1 MNAITEIQHEGLTD
15 REIIGD
21 EVKTFVQNF
30 WQSVP
35 PADQDPRHQNARKM
49 AFGAVGKLQDLLYI
63 RGYINQP
70 HDKALVDSSEHVFKK
85 IDFMVNRNGM
95 FVNLIDLLDGYIKNR
110 LNSGALQFD
119 PIGGRQGMTPVSKW
133 IADIHLMKNLDQRSS
148 YTAKPALAQNIEKPR
163 VVAFTPR
170 THQPSAAVT
179 PDHVAQVIPVGLA
192 GAASPA
198 VEQQPV
204 VSEEDWRA
212 RLAELGDTIPS
223 YLFDAPQP
231 AQRVRPEP
239 VTLDQI
245 TMPDDSDN
253 IDWNAVLASLPPQNE
268 TAEEPQQEQ
277 VNGTPIAE
285 ELESDMA
292 AYETERAE
300 AEVDSA
306 AADAETI
313 IETDAHDAA
322 PIAEPELTDAERL
335 TNAIA
340 EIQAVNAQYARAP
353 ESETALDTAVE
364 EAVEIQTSDVAAER
378 EEREAA
384 LSEDLS
390 GDEAGLSEEAL
401 SAEVQQALENIDF
414 NFEPELEAAAPAEI
428 TADAAAPLDDNR
440 AAIAYAEEK
449 EISDNKTVAA
459 FAADLAAA
467 ETLDVEQAQRL
478 IDRSVETLVSLNEAL
493 PADGPELTLDDVA
506 DKFEAA
512 ALTVEETN
520 AEIERGAEAEA
531 DIDAGIAGL
540 DFDFDAEFSKII
552 NQVALEKEDAQTQDH
567 GQPVA
572 LDLFAP
578 SQAAI
583 AYAERKDKTTL
594 DDDNSEEALSAR
606 ALLARIHAK
615 SPLWDQAG
623 SPDMSTIKPKKGLF
637 GALTWSAVGSF
648 AASTALTGIAR
659 WGATGLLA
667 SAGMAALPAGIAA
680 GIAVAAGRAFYA
692 NRQEIFREMDKAD
705 SYLGKAGV
713 LTSGFFRSMSLTQWG
728 VTIAAGVGGAYAG
741 QFVANNAEAIAE
753 RLAEGVTYVRGVV
766 DSMIANPSQYLPDI
780 SLSQTPV
787 SADVSAV
794 PADEIQ
800 PRVVKTVTITPSDL
814 ESQRLAELFGGEATP
829 PAGDDLKVVVAEDVK
844 PVTVDTVATV
854 SETTPVKA
862 ETQLPVASATA
873 ADAVSVA
880 AGEVAQPVTTPD
892 THVVTAETADVA
904 QPSAVTPE
912 VVVGQDV
919 TAAQPEAAIDDK
931 TATGTPGVIETRTHV
946 VARGD
951 NSLWKIAQ
959 EAFGVKGEATRDAV
973 EAIIAANP
981 ELAANPGKLSLGQ
994 ELIIPVQLEGAP
1006 QAECKWSRRAVTC
1019 VIPGP

>member
-1 MNAITEIQHEGLTD
+1 MNAITEIQHEGLND
-15 REIIGD
+15 REIIGE
-21 EVKTFVQNF
+21 EVKAFVQNF

-49 AFGAVGKLQDLLYI
+49 AFGAVGRLQDLLYI

-95 FVNLIDLLDGYIKNR
+95 FVNLIDLLDGYIKSR
-110 LNSGALQFD
+110 LNAGALQFD
-119 PIGGRQGMTPVSKW
+119 PIGGRQGMTPLSKW
-133 IADIHLMKNLDQRSS
+133 IADIHLMKNLDQRST
-148 YTAKPALAQNIEKPR
+148 YTAKPALADNIEKPR

-170 THQPSAAVT
+170 VHQPSAAVT

-198 VEQQPV
+198 AEQQPV

-231 AQRVRPEP
+231 AQRVRAEA

-277 VNGTPIAE
+277 ANGTPIAE

-306 AADAETI
+306 AADIETIVEAET
-313 IETDAHDAA
+313 HDAV

-340 EIQAVNAQYARAP
+340 EIQAVNAQYAGTHEA
-353 ESETALDTAVE
+353 ETALDAAVE
-364 EAVEIQTSDVAAER
+364 EAVQIQPSDVAADLEA
-378 EEREAA
+378 REAA

-467 ETLDVEQAQRL
+467 ETLDAEQAQRL
-478 IDRSVETLVSLNEAL
+478 IDRSVETLISLNEAL
-493 PADGPELTLDDVA
+493 PAEGAEPTLDDVA

-520 AEIERGAEAEA
+520 AEIERAAES
-531 DIDAGIAGL
+531 DAGIAGL

-552 NQVALEKEDAQTQDH
+552 DQVALEKEEGQAQDH

-572 LDLFAP
+572 LDVFAP

-583 AYAERKDKTTL
+583 AYAERKDKVTL
-594 DDDNSEEALSAR
+594 DDGDNSEEALSAR

-615 SPLWDQAG
+615 SHLWDETG
-623 SPDMSTIKPKKGLF
+623 SPDMSTIKPKKGLI
-637 GALTWSAVGSF
+637 GSLTWSAVGSF

-766 DSMIANPSQYLPDI
+766 DGMIANPSQYLPDI

-800 PRVVKTVTITPSDL
+800 PRVVKTITITPSDL

-844 PVTVDTVATV
+844 PVTVDTVAAV

-862 ETQLPVASATA
+862 ETQLPVASVTA
-873 ADAVSVA
+873 ADAVPVA

-904 QPSAVTPE
+904 QPSAVTSE

-919 TAAQPEAAIDDK
+919 TAAQPEAVIDDK
-931 TATGTPGVIETRTHV
+931 MTTGTPGAVETRTHV

-981 ELAANPGKLSLGQ
+981 ELAANPGKLLLGQ